1 MSKKLGS
8 LLTLAI
14 GGTSIFIGDYYTYS
28 HYVVPLI
35 QRTWHAEHSHIF
47 AIKSARHG
55 IVPRIPKDDDEV
67 SSYLKTN
74 LLGIDLNNPVGLAA
88 GFDKDGEAVAG
99 LSNFGFGFIEV
110 GSVTP
115 NPQRGNMYPRVFRLM
130 EDRAII
136 NRYGFNNLGHETMV
150 NNLDRQSKAIKKN
163 NIVVG
168 VNLGKNRDTK
178 DAIGDYVSGLQRFYN
193 LDTVRYFV
201 INISSPN
208 TPNLRKMQDAKEL
221 TQLLDR
227 VLREKSRLDSSSVK
241 KPLLLKIA
249 PDLTDEQLK
258 DISSIVVRYS
268 KSTNDRS
275 AIDGLI
281 ISNTT
286 VTRPSSLLSDPK
298 LIYEEGG
305 LSGPPLRQLSTNV
318 IRKMYKLTNGS
329 VPIIGVGGIESGADA
344 FEKIIAGA
352 SAVQLLTSLTYFGP
366 PIVKAVK
373 TELALFL
380 HYNGFRNIRDAIG
393 AEHRPGGLS
402 NKTIQLPPQW
412 NVDSK
417 KSNEFQTMHGK

>member
-1 MSKKLGS
+1 MINK
-8 LLTLAI
+8 
-14 GGTSIFIGDYYTYS
+14 
-28 HYVVPLI
+28 
-35 QRTWHAEHSHIF
+35 Q
-47 AIKSARHG
+47 
-55 IVPRIPKDDDEV
+55 
-67 SSYLKTN
+67 KTN

-115 NPQRGNMYPRVFRLM
+115 YPQRGNMYPRVFRLM

-352 SAVQLLTSLTYFGP
+352 SAVQLLTSLTYF
-366 PIVKAVK
+366 V
-373 TELALFL
+373 
-380 HYNGFRNIRDAIG
+380 
-393 AEHRPGGLS
+393 
-402 NKTIQLPPQW
+402 
-412 NVDSK
+412 SK
-417 KSNEFQTMHGK
+417 NYCFKL